1 MMKEIAKAIL
11 WEIFFNIIFLICI
24 YYLWNWLMTD
34 LLLAKKISIFESWGL
49 RALVQFLIYNRY
61 YERKK

>member
-1 MMKEIAKAIL
+1 MKETFWKL
-11 WEIFFNIIFLICI
+11 FWEILTNLVMIICI

-34 LLLAKKISIFESWGL
+34 LLLARRVSFVEAWGL
-49 RALVQFLIYNRY
+49 RVLVQFLIYNRY

>member
-1 MMKEIAKAIL
+1 MKEFLKKLFLEILINAI
-11 WEIFFNIIFLICI
+11 IIICI

-34 LLLAKKISIFESWGL
+34 LLSAKKISIFESWGM
-49 RALVQFLIYNRY
+49 RALVQFLIYNID

>member
-1 MMKEIAKAIL
+1 MKEFLKKLFLEILINAI
-11 WEIFFNIIFLICI
+11 IIICI

-34 LLLAKKISIFESWGL
+34 LLSAKKISIFESWGL
-49 RALVQFLIYNRY
+49 RALVQFLIYNID

>member
-1 MMKEIAKAIL
+1 MKATL
-11 WEIFFNIIFLICI
+11 WNLFWEILINVIFIICI

-34 LLLAKKISIFESWGL
+34 LISAKKISIFESWGL
-49 RALVQFLIYNRY
+49 RALIQFLIHNRY

>member
-1 MMKEIAKAIL
+1 MKEFLKKL
-11 WEIFFNIIFLICI
+11 FWEILINAIIIICI

-34 LLLAKKISIFESWGL
+34 LLSAKKISIFESWGL

-61 YERKK
+61 YERNK

>member
-1 MMKEIAKAIL
+1 MKEFLKKL
-11 WEIFFNIIFLICI
+11 FWEILINAIIIMCI

-34 LLLAKKISIFESWGL
+34 LLSAKKISIFESWGM
-49 RALVQFLIYNRY
+49 RALVQFLIYNID

>member
-1 MMKEIAKAIL
+1 MKATL
-11 WEIFFNIIFLICI
+11 WNLFWEILINVIFIICI

-34 LLLAKKISIFESWGL
+34 LISAKKISIFESWGL

>member
-1 MMKEIAKAIL
+1 MKEILWKL
-11 WEIFFNIIFLICI
+11 FWEILINAIIIICI